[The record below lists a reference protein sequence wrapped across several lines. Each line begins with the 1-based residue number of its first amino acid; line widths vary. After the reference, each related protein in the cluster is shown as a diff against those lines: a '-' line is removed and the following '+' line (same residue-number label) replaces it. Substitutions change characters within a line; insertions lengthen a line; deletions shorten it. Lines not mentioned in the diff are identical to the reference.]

1 MFNHNVRTLNNIKD
15 KFSIKD
21 LENLSGIKAHT
32 IRIWEKRYKILQPDR
47 TESNIR
53 YYNTKNLQR
62 LLNVTLLYNR
72 GLKISKIGG
81 LTDLEILKLIRE
93 EISKGEVREDFVNG
107 LKLAMLNFDSGL
119 FNATYNKMLAEMS
132 FRQIFIEVFVPLLNS
147 VGLYWQSESITP
159 AHEHFI
165 SNLVKQ
171 KLHIN
176 IERVQQLQFTDD
188 NVYVLFLPINEIHEL
203 GLMYIHYDLI
213 LKEKHSIYLGQSVP
227 IENLKSL
234 QKIYKQIN
242 FISYFTVQPDRNAV
256 LDYLKNINDRYLKE
270 REDSLWVLG
279 RNTEGIVLEKSWNR
293 IKTFANLVDLL
304 QNIQ

>member
-1 MFNHNVRTLNNIKD
+1 MNHNARTLNTIKD

-32 IRIWEKRYKILQPDR
+32 IRIWEKRYNILLPDR

-81 LTDLEILKLIRE
+81 LTDPEIQNLIRE

-107 LKLAMLNFDSGL
+107 LKLAMLNFDSAL

-132 FRQIFIEVFVPLLNS
+132 FRYIFIEVFIPLLNS

-165 SNLVKQ
+165 SNLIKQ

-176 IERVQQLQFTDD
+176 IERVQQSKFTDD
-188 NVYVLFLPINEIHEL
+188 QVYVLFLPSNEIHEL

-227 IENLKSL
+227 VENLKSL

-256 LDYLKNINDRYLKE
+256 SEYLKNINDRYLKE
-270 REDSLWVLG
+270 REDSLWILG
-279 RNTEGIVLEKSWNR
+279 RNTEGIVLEKDWDR
-293 IKTFANLVDLL
+293 IKSFENIADLIK
-304 QNIQ
+304 NIQ